1 MENNTEFKIGDKVRI
16 FQNINK
22 NRRGTWGFQY
32 DYMEPLIGKEGKIT
46 GYNDKN
52 SYGENCWL
60 LDIKYEGANL
70 SVCERNLEH
79 I

>member
-1 MENNTEFKIGDKVRI
+1 MENNTEFKIGDKVKI
-16 FQNINK
+16 FQIINK
-22 NRRGTWGFQY
+22 NRAGTWGFQY
-32 DYMEPLIGKEGKIT
+32 DYMEQFIGSQAQIIGF
-46 GYNDKN
+46 NNKN

-60 LDIKYEGANL
+60 LDIEYNGKPL